1 MSEFEKGEIDIKKS
15 SIKEF
20 DQSFMD
26 SITTTIPK
34 KNNFYVE
41 VFYDFFGNKNP
52 KNQKVNI
59 LKSAELINKE
69 NEISFKTIQN
79 KIQPIVDIRVKRDS
93 YFKFK
98 SGIFPLDIDI
108 EVLGDIRHNHL
119 SNIPTGL
126 WGQIIDKFIR
136 KFISSPLILRSRGY
150 HMNRLHSHY
159 SNKSLHS
166 VVSKHPPATSITG
179 TRLHS
184 YTPLHNL
191 ITITSNLIAS
201 DDINGFSC
209 NRIYSWSY

>member
-108 EVLGDIRHNHL
+108 EGFDFISIDSTDNTQLEKIKNNKLNERKNFNLNNRNYVKDI
-119 SNIPTGL
+119 SNSYL
-126 WGQIIDKFIR
+126 DYENKEFKFEVFKKTR
-136 KFISSPLILRSRGY
+136 KFNFKLIEFSYLGYEHVYIMDYYQKYSR
-150 HMNRLHSHY
+150 
-159 SNKSLHS
+159 
-166 VVSKHPPATSITG
+166 
-179 TRLHS
+179 
-184 YTPLHNL
+184 
-191 ITITSNLIAS
+191 
-201 DDINGFSC
+201 
-209 NRIYSWSY
+209 